1 MPSSYSR
8 MSLDELRLCAMEGDT
23 EAEYLLGQ
31 RLLGQRG
38 RALEGME
45 HLKNAAKKRHLQACE
60 RLGSAYLYGE
70 GDVPQ
75 DKKQA
80 MVYYEQALALGST
93 TARTQLTR
101 LYLESE
107 DRAARG
113 LQLLTEAAEAGDKE
127 AAARAA
133 RLYLTGEIAGVDLA
147 KAAKYAALSG
157 DSAVLYE
164 TADRLET
171 LGAEPE
177 TRDALYRELLK
188 KDREGAQLGIQACL
202 TLARMYEKGRGTRPD
217 GRSAERLL
225 RRAMELEKQQAMAEP
240 RAEMQ
245 LAELYEAG
253 AEGLPADH
261 AAARRLLQTVAKGGS
276 EVARLRY
283 IRLCTQDG
291 LYLDAYRASAEA
303 QKYGEALRCVLENWE
318 KIPDKAAF
326 VDRALLFAG
335 PTRREGGE
343 ARALRQELYRR
354 ALLAGTGA
362 DRVLAGALQRGDAA
376 GALAFFQAL
385 NDADKSAVYEN
396 RELCA
401 SLPEGQGPEADQLR
415 ALLAE
420 PPEEFRRYAVD
431 LARLRA
437 CADPRE
443 RWALRQELLP
453 QLPEA
458 REDEARP
465 LAALRQALRSV
476 PEPPKPAPPKP
487 EAPPPAPEEPAEPAA
502 PRKPVSPPG
511 QVAQPGQVVP
521 PEPAAPAEERAAPAR
536 KPFVLPSRAQPA
548 EPHTRRMR
556 PAAEDGGL
564 RARVEEAQR
573 APQGPQRDALLAA
586 LDAQWQG
593 LAGLFAAENP
603 ADSAAVQ
610 RARRF
615 AWEVL
620 EPASPLYEGRR
631 APAFDAVCDA
641 VLRLIEGADA
651 DPDGLAALRA
661 RWEETDKA
669 SAPALRLAVETL
681 HRLPG
686 KRADEAEDLAAF
698 RAELWESL
706 RAGWAALLARIQDE
720 NAPLAERKRQ
730 AAAAERELLTPA
742 RDLCAGEDCPEYA
755 ALCAAAD
762 RLLRARPAQAADAK
776 ARGGNLAALRAQRE
790 KLRRDPI
797 KAMRFAIDALHK
809 LPPPAAGEDRD
820 LAAFRAELREELRA
834 RWEIFIPYFDPDS
847 PKGERNPKVLRER
860 ARFFAREFLRPAQD
874 LYAQA
879 PCAEYDAL
887 CAAVERALPGEAEPE
902 KAAEAAPD
910 WNARLR
916 SLAGRRAEPDAFS
929 ALAREYGELP
939 AEAAGE
945 EEALARYRAAL
956 VREMRAVLL
965 DLCRGLE
972 RCSAPADRKQ
982 YAENALR
989 RLDVL
994 SAGSLPVRQEW
1005 EEARALLRQAAAH
1018 PEDLPW
1024 QQRLDQIDRA
1034 PEKAR
1039 KRLLREVE
1047 GQLPPAAAGE
1057 DPALTELRRRA
1068 GAQGWK
1074 ERLDAFNALTRE
1086 EDKRAFAQGPKGDL
1100 PAEAEGEDVNLTIL
1114 RLLLEPY
1121 RGDLF
1126 SQAAPEDDAPEDD
1139 SPEDD
1144 APPPEEEDD
1153 APPRR
1158 RRKRRGRT
1166 AALVLCTLA
1175 ILAVAA
1181 VGGLYLAERSG
1192 AFLLPE
1198 TPQETSAP
1206 QDEGSTSVQEGATL
1220 MDLSPAE
1227 SPTHYYLHR
1236 WTNPTYEGDFQLL
1249 DGEEVR
1255 ACDGIGWFVPS
1266 SALGG
1271 EEGAQ
1276 GQVEA
1281 RYDLGGQYRTLRM
1294 TVSADQEWNDGAAS
1308 GTFCLT
1314 VLVDG
1319 QEVYST
1325 GWGDVSSSFAGI
1337 EIDLRGAQELT
1348 LVLEEVR
1355 GSAGTLN
1362 IVMGDLTLA

>member
-487 EAPPPAPEEPAEPAA
+487 EAPPPAPETPAPPEPVA
-502 PRKPVSPPG
+502 PR
-511 QVAQPGQVVP
+511 
-521 PEPAAPAEERAAPAR
+521 EPAAPAEERAAPAR

-556 PAAEDGGL
+556 PAAEAGDL

-593 LAGLFAAENP
+593 LAGVFAAEDP

-669 SAPALRLAVETL
+669 SAPALRLAVEML

-686 KRADEAEDLAAF
+686 KRAGEAEDLAAF

-776 ARGGNLAALRAQRE
+776 ARGGTLADLRAQRE

-902 KAAEAAPD
+902 RAAGAAPD

-939 AEAAGE
+939 AEAADE
-945 EEALARYRAAL
+945 DETLARYRAAL

-972 RCSAPADRKQ
+972 RCNAPADRKQ

-1126 SQAAPEDDAPEDD
+1126 SQAAPEDNAPEDE
-1139 SPEDD
+1139 PD
-1144 APPPEEEDD
+1144 APPPEEED
-1153 APPRR
+1153 APPPRR
-1158 RRKRRGRT
+1158 KKKRRGRT

-1198 TPQETSAP
+1198 TPGETSAP
-1206 QDEGSTSVQEGATL
+1206 QDDGSTSVQEGATL
-1220 MDLSPAE
+1220 MDLRPAE
-1227 SPTHYYLHR
+1227 SPTHYYLHQ
-1236 WTNPTYEGDFQLL
+1236 WTNPTYEGGFQLL

-1294 TVSADQEWNDGAAS
+1294 TVSADQAWNDGAAS